1 MERRLSSVSLYE
13 PSEDEEIEQFI
24 EEYRR
29 SQQAS
34 REAGYGLYQFSHFLD
49 LPGYSDAGDR
59 IIMLTFQS
67 CHQHMMTTVINIDVA
82 D

>member
-34 REAGYGLYQFSHFLD
+34 REAGYGLYLFAHFLD
-49 LPGYSDAGDR
+49 
-59 IIMLTFQS
+59 
-67 CHQHMMTTVINIDVA
+67 
-82 D
+82 

>member
-13 PSEDEEIEQFI
+13 PSEDDEIEQFI

-34 REAGYGLYQFSHFLD
+34 REAGYGLYHFFEFLD
-49 LPGYSDAGDR
+49 LPLLNQ
-59 IIMLTFQS
+59 LTA
-67 CHQHMMTTVINIDVA
+67 TA
-82 D
+82 L

>member
-34 REAGYGLYQFSHFLD
+34 REAGHGLYQFSHFLD
-49 LPGYSDAGDR
+49 LPGYSDVGN
-59 IIMLTFQS
+59 IVMLVT
-67 CHQHMMTTVINIDVA
+67 
-82 D
+82 

>member
-49 LPGYSDAGDR
+49 LP
-59 IIMLTFQS
+59 F
-67 CHQHMMTTVINIDVA
+67 
-82 D
+82 

>member
-13 PSEDEEIEQFI
+13 PSEDDEIEQFI

-34 REAGYGLYQFSHFLD
+34 REAGYGLYHFFAFLD
-49 LPGYSDAGDR
+49 LPFLNQ
-59 IIMLTFQS
+59 LTA
-67 CHQHMMTTVINIDVA
+67 TVL
-82 D
+82 

>member
-1 MERRLSSVSLYE
+1 MQCYLVSEFDPARMERRLSSVSLYE

-34 REAGYGLYQFSHFLD
+34 REAGHGLYHLLLS
-49 LPGYSDAGDR
+49 SV
-59 IIMLTFQS
+59 
-67 CHQHMMTTVINIDVA
+67 TT
-82 D
+82 

>member
-34 REAGYGLYQFSHFLD
+34 REAGYGLYHFLD
-49 LPGYSDAGDR
+49 
-59 IIMLTFQS
+59 
-67 CHQHMMTTVINIDVA
+67 
-82 D
+82 

>member
-1 MERRLSSVSLYE
+1 MINLVSEFDPARMERRLSSVSLYE

-49 LPGYSDAGDR
+49 
-59 IIMLTFQS
+59 
-67 CHQHMMTTVINIDVA
+67 
-82 D
+82 